1 MGLTERLLLRRLVRG
16 DERACRELIRRY
28 HAGLFNYL
36 RHLGADHHLAEDLT
50 QETYAK
56 AWGKFHTVR
65 ESASLRSWL
74 FTIARNE
81 LLARGRQRRLRVGNL
96 EDAPDY
102 PDPDPGILEH
112 LEESE
117 RDRDLRRAVLKLEA
131 PLREMVVMHYFG
143 ELSITEV
150 GSVLGIPGGTVKSR
164 LNRAL
169 SELRHLLGRD
179 SPSDPLSRRGG
190 KKRGQR
196 TEEECH
202 ARLET
207 RKTPAG
213 TA

>member
-1 MGLTERLLLRRLVRG
+1 VGLNQRLLLSRLQRG
-16 DERACRELIRRY
+16 DHRACRELVARY
-28 HAGLFNYL
+28 HAGLFGYL

-56 AWGKFHTVR
+56 AWGKVHTVR

-74 FTIARNE
+74 YTIARNE
-81 LLARGRQRRLRVGNL
+81 FFAKARVRRPRLTNL
-96 EDAPDY
+96 EGCPEY
-102 PDPDPGILEH
+102 PAPDPGILEH

-117 RDRDLRRAVLKLEA
+117 RDRHLRRTVLKLEA
-131 PLREMVVMHYFG
+131 PLREMIVLHYFQG
-143 ELSITEV
+143 LSLAEV

-169 SELRHLLGRD
+169 SELRSLLNDTSHPG
-179 SPSDPLSRRGG
+179 SPSPGAGETHGL
-190 KKRGQR
+190 R
-196 TEEECH
+196 TEEGH
-202 ARLET
+202 HVRLET